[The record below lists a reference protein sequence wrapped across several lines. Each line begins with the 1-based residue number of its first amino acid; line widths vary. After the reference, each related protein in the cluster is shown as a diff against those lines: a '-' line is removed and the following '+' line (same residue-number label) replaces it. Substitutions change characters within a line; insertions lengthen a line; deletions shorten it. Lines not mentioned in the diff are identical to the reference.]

1 MVDEYDLHQLE
12 DDLFDL
18 TRSHKLLDLVV
29 ISQSSKKSLRI
40 FNISKG
46 LIDLGAK
53 VYWYVDQDFYKE
65 NCSFAL
71 IDKTYVISTVD
82 HLNVS
87 SEEVFREYND
97 LFNSKIS
104 LSECLNLMISPIEV
118 DFTSDETFVQPGQ
131 DITLKWTVNN
141 ALSISIN
148 DEFEDLDPSGE
159 ILVSVDRDSSFHLIA
174 RNNESVVK
182 KSLFIRVLQ
191 SEELILSVH
200 AYDQILED
208 YIKLSPITEN
218 SNSLDAYAVYANQ
231 PIQISWSI
239 NSHGKFTEKTFGELP
254 LVGKKEIVVTE
265 DTKLIFNFK
274 SIRDSVVKKIH
285 FFPVSSSV
293 DESLVDL
300 REVHIDVT
308 AIENKELKV
317 SPYARVKT
325 WLQKRFN
332 QF

>member
-1 MVDEYDLHQLE
+1 MVDEYDLYQLE

-18 TRSHKLLDLVV
+18 IRSHKLLDLVV
-29 ISQSSKKSLRI
+29 VSQSSKKSLRI

-53 VYWYVDQDFYKE
+53 VYWYVDQDFFKG

-71 IDKTYVISTVD
+71 IDKTYVISTAD

-97 LFNSKIS
+97 LFNSKIN
-104 LSECLNLMISPIEV
+104 LSDCLNLMISPIEV
-118 DFTSDETFVQPGQ
+118 DFTSDETFVQAGQ
-131 DITLKWTVNN
+131 DVTLKWTVNN

-191 SEELILSVH
+191 PEELVLTVH
-200 AYDQILED
+200 VYDQILED
-208 YIKLSPITEN
+208 YIKLSPLTEN
-218 SNSLDAYAVYANQ
+218 SNNLDAYAVYASQ

-265 DTKLIFNFK
+265 EIKLIFNFK

-293 DESLVDL
+293 ANSMEDLSEMDINATVKES
-300 REVHIDVT
+300 
-308 AIENKELKV
+308 KELKV